1 MGVILSNVF
10 HSASETI
17 FKDVNLKVF
26 RKTKKKEILIRIVS
40 TACET
45 QNVNTKHFP
54 TFMEI

>member
-10 HSASETI
+10 HSAAETI

-26 RKTKKKEILIRIVS
+26 RKTKKEILIRIVS